1 MSNMQLA
8 QDDKGRKSLRDERVK
23 EYISRY
29 GVAFGIVILGVVFS
43 LASPSFLDTGNFL
56 NILKQTSINAFI
68 AVGIMFVI
76 VAGGIDLSVGSNV
89 AVTCIMLSLF
99 LSRQMGTGV
108 SVVLALAIATGIGLV
123 NGIACAYTRIPPFI
137 VTLSMLTIGR
147 GLALIISQGTPIY
160 VRNDFMAWLGRGAIL
175 GIPTSI
181 VILIVFLVLSWVIL
195 NKTKIGRYTYAIGG
209 NIETAKLSGIRVGS
223 YITFT
228 YAYLGFLTG
237 VAAVIMTGRLASGT
251 PTIGTGYE
259 LDAIAA
265 AVLGGTAFT
274 GGTGTVAGTM
284 LGAIFIGVMNNGMTI
299 LNVSPYFQAVLR
311 GVVIFVSVLISV
323 VSSTKKR

>member
-1 MSNMQLA
+1 MSNMQLV
-8 QDDKGRKSLRDERVK
+8 QDEQGKKSLRNERVK

-29 GVAFGIVILGVVFS
+29 GVAFGILILGVVFS
-43 LASPSFLDTGNFL
+43 LASRSFLDTANFL

-76 VAGGIDLSVGSNV
+76 VGGGIDLSMGSNV
-89 AVTCIMLSLF
+89 AVTCIMLSLL
-99 LSRQMGTGV
+99 LSRQMDTGLAV
-108 SVVLALAIATGIGLV
+108 LLALAIATGIGML
-123 NGIACAYTRIPPFI
+123 NGLACAHTRIPPFI

-147 GLALIISQGTPIY
+147 GLALIISQGSPIY
-160 VRNDFMAWLGRGAIL
+160 VRNDFMSWLGRGAIL

-181 VILIVFLVLSWVIL
+181 VILLVFLLISWVIL
-195 NKTKIGRYTYAIGG
+195 NKTKIGRYVYAIGG
-209 NIETAKLSGIRVGS
+209 NIETAKLSGIRVGT

-228 YAYLGFLTG
+228 YGYLGLLTG

-251 PTIGTGYE
+251 PTIGVGYE

-274 GGTGTVAGTM
+274 GGTGTVLGTM

-299 LNVSPYFQAVLR
+299 LNVSPYFQNVLR

-323 VSSTKKR
+323 VSSSKKR

>member
-1 MSNMQLA
+1 MSNMQMA
-8 QDDKGRKSLRDERVK
+8 QDEKSRKSLRNEQVK

-29 GVAFGIVILGVVFS
+29 GVAFGIIALGVVFS
-43 LASPSFLDTGNFL
+43 LVSPSFLDTANFL

-68 AVGIMFVI
+68 AIGIMFVI

-89 AVTCIMLSLF
+89 AVTSIMISLM
-99 LSRQMGTGV
+99 LSRQMNTGIA
-108 SVVLALAIATGIGLV
+108 VVIALAIATGIGTI
-123 NGIACAYTRIPPFI
+123 NGLAVAHTRIPPFI

-147 GLALIISQGTPIY
+147 GLALIITEGSPIY
-160 VRNDFMAWLGRGAIL
+160 VRNDFMSWLGRGAIA

-181 VILIVFLVLSWVIL
+181 VILLFFLLLSWIIL
-195 NKTKIGRYTYAIGG
+195 NRTKIGRYVYAIGG
-209 NIETAKLSGIRVGS
+209 NIDTAKLSGIRVPT

-237 VAAVIMTGRLASGT
+237 VAAVIMTGRLTSGT
-251 PTIGTGYE
+251 PTIGVGYE

-274 GGTGTVAGTM
+274 GGIGTVFGTV

-299 LNVSPYFQAVLR
+299 LNVSPYFQQVLR

-323 VSSTKKR
+323 LSSSKKR

>member
-1 MSNMQLA
+1 MSNMQLV
-8 QDDKGRKSLRDERVK
+8 QDEKGRRSLRNERVK

-29 GVAFGIVILGVVFS
+29 GVAFGILALGVVFS
-43 LASPSFLDTGNFL
+43 LVSPSFLDTANFL

-68 AVGIMFVI
+68 AIGIMFVI

-89 AVTCIMLSLF
+89 AVTSIMISLL
-99 LSRQMGTGV
+99 LSRQMNTA
-108 SVVLALAIATGIGLV
+108 SAVLIALAVATGIGTL
-123 NGIACAYTRIPPFI
+123 NGLAVAHTRIPPFI

-147 GLALIISQGTPIY
+147 GLALIITEGSPIY
-160 VRNDFMAWLGRGAIL
+160 VRNDFMAWLGRGAIA

-181 VILIVFLVLSWVIL
+181 VILAFFLILSWVIL
-195 NKTKIGRYTYAIGG
+195 NRTKIGRYIYAIGG
-209 NIETAKLSGIRVGS
+209 NIETAKLSGIRVPT

-237 VAAVIMTGRLASGT
+237 VAAIIMTGRLTSGT
-251 PTIGTGYE
+251 PTIGVGYE

-274 GGTGTVAGTM
+274 GGIGTVFGTV

-299 LNVSPYFQAVLR
+299 LNVSPYFQQVLR

-323 VSSTKKR
+323 LSSSKKR